1 VAARYNLAGGLTV
14 LERSAEAVEQF
25 RLVLQLAPDNP
36 EALHNLAWILATSP
50 DAVIGNPA
58 EAVRLAERAS
68 ALTGNG
74 IPEILETLAVAY
86 ASNGQE
92 VMASQTAMRA
102 LEIARQQGDDAL
114 VQALETRLRSH
125 GALKSAS

>member
-1 VAARYNLAGGLTV
+1 
-14 LERSAEAVEQF
+14 
-25 RLVLQLAPDNP
+25 
-36 EALHNLAWILATSP
+36 
-50 DAVIGNPA
+50 
-58 EAVRLAERAS
+58 
-68 ALTGNG
+68 LTGNG

-102 LEIARQQGDDAL
+102 LEIARQQGNDAL